1 MLNPPNNM
9 RVKFLIVFLF
19 IGLIS
24 EAQVAGY
31 LGKRFSVGYSNYFML
46 AGIGPT
52 ANSTS
57 AIGEPGLNT
66 THCVNFEYTIKNRT
80 NFCVSIQKSNTG
92 MDPGGIYVQEYDGYN
107 NPSYN
112 LTYAE
117 KPYKPMQ
124 ISSFNIGFGFKF
136 FQSGT
141 LAPIG
146 KYKKLELL
154 MLFNNL
160 VYKKNGFLYYD
171 SYSNQYAYK
180 SIGSGDYN
188 FNTIAISYTMGR
200 SRVVFDRLVLDYGLR
215 LGFVPAGVL
224 AVVNADGDFFT
235 ETSSNSYNTF
245 NERDF
250 RNHTNIRLFRYQIV
264 NLHLGLSFLAF

>member
-1 MLNPPNNM
+1 M
-9 RVKFLIVFLF
+9 RYRFLILFLVPS
-19 IGLIS
+19 LIS
-24 EAQVAGY
+24 VGQVPGY
-31 LGKRFSVGYSNYFML
+31 MGKRFSVGYSNYFMM

-57 AIGEPGLNT
+57 AMGDPGLNT

-80 NFCVSIQKSNTG
+80 NFCLSIQKSKTG
-92 MDPGGIYVQEYDGYN
+92 MDPGDIYVQEYIGTNSY
-107 NPSYN
+107 SYN
-112 LTYAE
+112 LKYDV

-124 ISSFNIGFGFKF
+124 ISSFNIGLGFKF

-146 KYKKLELL
+146 KYKTLELL
-154 MLFNNL
+154 MLFNHL
-160 VYKKNGFLYYD
+160 EYKKNGFVYYD
-171 SYSNQYAYK
+171 SYTNQYVSK
-180 SIGSGDYN
+180 QIGRGDYN

-200 SRVVFDRLVLDYGLR
+200 SRVFFDRLVLDYGLR

-224 AVVNADGDFFT
+224 AVVNADGDFFA
-235 ETSSNSYNTF
+235 ETSSNSYYTF

-250 RNHTNIRLFRYQIV
+250 RNHTNMRLFRYQIV
-264 NLHLGLSFLAF
+264 NIHLGLSFLAF